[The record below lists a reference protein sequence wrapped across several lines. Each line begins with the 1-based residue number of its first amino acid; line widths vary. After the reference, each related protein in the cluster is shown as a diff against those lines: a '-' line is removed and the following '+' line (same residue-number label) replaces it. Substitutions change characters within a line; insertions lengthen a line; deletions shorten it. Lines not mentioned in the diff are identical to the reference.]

1 MALTRQDALRLLR
14 FCLGPDDSGSIEVAD
29 DGSALVTIAPAEPSV
44 GARTFEAGTFDAALR
59 MAVDAGLLKAAC
71 VEKQILFLEGGGPG
85 RGADPAATPAPRRFR
100 PELFP
105 KLLAAT
111 SALLHETQN
120 ERGMSAI
127 AAASSGRIFR
137 RELPRQRERTD
148 GRRERFLSL
157 WREVGEALGAS
168 LMARF
173 DRVDASLRQLV
184 AGRSGIDE
192 CRTAAAD
199 VVAAYTRTNAELL
212 GVGDAAL
219 VAYAS
224 AENRPNALACV
235 VLLYAKEKTGIERAR
250 IGAGLAA
257 RSISDDDRQA
267 LAALTSAR
275 TSYLHVFATTAPRPA
290 EQLLD
295 RALASASYAELM
307 RMEELLLAGR
317 ETEIDLDARGWFNA
331 VTREMDHLGEIGT
344 AALGFVGDL

>member
-1 MALTRQDALRLLR
+1 MALSRQDALRLLR

-29 DGSALVTIAPAEPSV
+29 DGSALVTIAPAEPSIGV
-44 GARTFEAGTFDAALR
+44 RTFEAGTFDAALR

-71 VEKQILFLEGGGPG
+71 VEKQILFLEGRAP
-85 RGADPAATPAPRRFR
+85 RGADVAPAAAPRRFR
-100 PELFP
+100 PDLFP

-127 AAASSGRIFR
+127 AAASAGRIFR

-148 GRRERFLSL
+148 ARRERFLSL
-157 WREVGEALGAS
+157 WRDVGDAFGSS
-168 LMARF
+168 LAARF
-173 DRVDASLRQLV
+173 DRAEANLRQLV
-184 AGRSGIDE
+184 AGRGAIDE
-192 CRTAAAD
+192 RRTSPAD
-199 VVAAYTRTNAELL
+199 VVAAYTRANAELL
-212 GVGDAAL
+212 SIGDAAL

-257 RSISDDDRQA
+257 HLISDDDRRA

-275 TSYLHVFATTAPRPA
+275 ISYLHVFASTAPRPA

-344 AALGFVGDL
+344 AALGFIGDV

>member
-1 MALTRQDALRLLR
+1 MPLTRQDALRLLR

-29 DGSALVTIAPAEPSV
+29 DGSALVTIAPAEPSI
-44 GARTFEAGTFDAALR
+44 GARTFEARTFDAALR

-71 VEKQILFLEGGGPG
+71 VEKQILFLEK
-85 RGADPAATPAPRRFR
+85 GASRAVDDPAAPPAPRRLR
-100 PELFP
+100 PDLFP
-105 KLLAAT
+105 RLLAAT
-111 SALLHETQN
+111 AALLHETQN

-173 DRVDASLRQLV
+173 DRADGSLRQLA
-184 AGRSGIDE
+184 AGRAGIDE
-192 CRTAAAD
+192 GLTTPSH
-199 VVAAYTRTNAELL
+199 VVTSYTRTNAELL
-212 GVGDAAL
+212 GIADAAL

-224 AENRPNALACV
+224 AESRPNALACV

-257 RSISDDDRQA
+257 RSISDEDRQA

-275 TSYLHVFATTAPRPA
+275 TSYLHVFASTAPRPA

-317 ETEIDLDARGWFNA
+317 EIDVDARGWFNA

-344 AALGFVGDL
+344 AALGFVGDV